1 MSRSY
6 KENPIDKISPKH
18 SKVVKNILNRKVRT
32 FKDYIPNGSAYK
44 KLFPS
49 ELIINWIDSK
59 TFRKNII

>member
-18 SKVVKNILNRKVRT
+18 FKVAKKTLNHRVRQ

-49 ELIINWIDSK
+49 ELIINWFDS
-59 TFRKNII
+59 TTYRKKLG